1 MSPLS
6 STAKIN
12 KYTYESKKGSQFI
25 EGVMTNEAPTKAVI
39 GLLEEK
45 GDSNRL
51 DKVVMICSDAVK
63 KTITLKEGEND
74 LKNLKQVD
82 IKKCMEDSHI
92 EFYKKLINSYAKEIN
107 PSYIN
112 SPIEYETVGIA
123 DFTEA
128 EDVSKSVIEAANKVS
143 EAGEKVNLFIDFN
156 GGQRYVAFM
165 ILAIANLMKIR
176 QVNIEQI
183 MTMNFDNKVDGIVP
197 IQNMESVFSSFDLIA
212 GINEYINYGRI
223 KTLRSYFKPS
233 SNKEI
238 KEILAKM
245 EEFSNNLQ
253 LCRTGYVMSHRN
265 ELLKMLKDYSE
276 KKRETEVLDTYEQ
289 LFEYVVNDILTGYE
303 GLLTGDLPD
312 IIKWCVDND
321 FIQQALTFTSEE
333 MPGYFWGSGLF
344 KASASEEAEYDKF
357 LEKVH
362 DPSSEEYKTQKQYYR
377 KKHSKNS
384 SKYAYEWMI
393 NYLPQPDKVRTNK
406 KESDNIKKK
415 PDNIKKEL
423 DNIKKELKNLNK
435 NKIKDNKVLE
445 KATKYAAPLI
455 WHTKQRNGRA
465 VCGRNGEILFKEV
478 IILYFALKEQRNLTN
493 HADGETGEADS
504 WSYEYLCEVLV
515 KLCNALEKW
524 KKCNANRKLQRG

>member
-1 MSPLS
+1 MKNVLLLCMSPLS

-12 KYTYESKKGSQFI
+12 KYTYESKKGTQFI

-82 IKKCMEDSHI
+82 IRKCMEDSHI
-92 EFYKKLINSYAKEIN
+92 EFYKKLINNYAKEIN
-107 PSYIN
+107 PCYIN

-128 EDVSKSVIEAANKVS
+128 DDVSKSAIEAANKVS
-143 EAGEKVNLFIDFN
+143 EVGEQVNLFIDFN

-183 MTMNFDNKVDGIVP
+183 MTMNFDNKVNGIVP
-197 IQNMESVFSSFDLIA
+197 IQNMESVFASFDLIA

-233 SNKEI
+233 RNKEI
-238 KEILAKM
+238 NIILTEM
-245 EEFSNNLQ
+245 EKFTNNLQ
-253 LCRTGYVMSHRN
+253 LCRTGYIMKHRKK
-265 ELLKMLKDYSE
+265 LLKRLKEYSD
-276 KKRETEVLDTYEQ
+276 KKREEDLDTYEQ
-289 LFEYVVNDILTGYE
+289 LFMYVVNDIMKGYE
-303 GLLTGDLPD
+303 GLLEGELPD

-321 FIQQALTFTSEE
+321 FIQQALTFTAEE
-333 MPGYFWGSGLF
+333 MPGYFWKSGLF
-344 KASASEEAEYDKF
+344 KASLSEKEKYDKY
-357 LEKVH
+357 LIANRSPNKK
-362 DPSSEEYKTQKQYYR
+362 DNTSNNYYIKQY
-377 KKHSKNS
+377 SENS

-393 NYLPQPDKVRTNK
+393 KYLPHYDSKANK
-406 KESDNIKKK
+406 KQGKVSSIIIQNCGIDCFKQIKIPFKNTK
-415 PDNIKKEL
+415 FEERNAALLIWEKEQSNGRVISNMKNGQL
-423 DNIKKELKNLNK
+423 FREVITLYFLLKN
-435 NKIKDNKVLE
+435 
-445 KATKYAAPLI
+445 
-455 WHTKQRNGRA
+455 
-465 VCGRNGEILFKEV
+465 
-478 IILYFALKEQRNLTN
+478 QRNLTN
-493 HADGETGEADS
+493 HADGDS
-504 WSYEYLCEVLV
+504 EKSKYWSYDQLCEALEELV
-515 KLCNALEKW
+515 KVI
-524 KKCNANRKLQRG
+524 